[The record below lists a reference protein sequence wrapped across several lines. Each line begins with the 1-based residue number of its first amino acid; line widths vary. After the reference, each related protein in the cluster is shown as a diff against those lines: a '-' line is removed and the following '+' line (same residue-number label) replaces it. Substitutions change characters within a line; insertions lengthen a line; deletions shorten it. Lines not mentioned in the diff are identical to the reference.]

1 MALCPEVSCCEEPG
15 NTAALSSF
23 FFGFVG
29 GRKVMFAS
37 EEGKVTTHSDPRSW
51 ICDNVAQTTHKSL
64 ETVA

>member
-1 MALCPEVSCCEEPG
+1 MLVPG
-15 NTAALSSF
+15 LQETDHKPTSHKSP
-23 FFGFVG
+23 
-29 GRKVMFAS
+29 